1 MVPPDQWNDLIWKPV
16 VPKGWQKKK
25 VVEGE
30 SATHVTDPL
39 VLPDAPRRVK
49 EKHSD
54 LTAIAHEDRLND
66 NSCVALWTAVVASA
80 IRDTCRHPI
89 LLDGFNEGCTNV
101 VLSRWKRLGIEV
113 KSGTRIPTFHASS
126 ALAFLFT
133 PARSDAILE
142 ALDIEGGH
150 FRKNLVECML
160 GARYARFST
169 FVGMIDAAG
178 RRNFRYNHWFWE
190 RYGWLVTKYVQDYDQ
205 YERKGD
211 GENEDHEDESED

>member
-1 MVPPDQWNDLIWKPV
+1 MVPPEQWDDLIWKPS
-16 VPKGWQKKK
+16 VPKGRQKKLV

-30 SATHVTDPL
+30 PVGDTPQ

-49 EKHSD
+49 ERHSD
-54 LTAIAHEDRLND
+54 LTEIAHYDRVEDK
-66 NSCVALWTAVVASA
+66 SCMALWTAVVASA
-80 IRDTCRHPI
+80 IRDTCKQPI
-89 LLDGFNEGCTNV
+89 LLDGFNEGCTNF

-113 KSGTRIPTFHASS
+113 KRGTRIPTFHACSGMV
-126 ALAFLFT
+126 FLFT

-160 GARYARFST
+160 GARYAKFST
-169 FVGMIDAAG
+169 FVGMIDAG
-178 RRNFRYNHWFWE
+178 KRRNFRYNYGFWE

>member
-1 MVPPDQWNDLIWKPV
+1 MVDTPQ
-16 VPKGWQKKK
+16 
-25 VVEGE
+25 
-30 SATHVTDPL
+30 

-49 EKHSD
+49 ERHSD
-54 LTAIAHEDRLND
+54 LTAIASDDRVEDK
-66 NSCVALWTAVVASA
+66 SCVALWTAVVASA
-80 IRDTCRHPI
+80 IRDTCKQPI
-89 LLDGFNEGCTNV
+89 LLDGYNEGCTNF
-101 VLSRWKRLGIEV
+101 VLSRWKRLGIDV
-113 KSGTRIPTFHASS
+113 KRGTRIPTFHACS

-211 GENEDHEDESED
+211 REHAEESHENESED